1 MKERGD
7 DFGYQKDSEVMKQYY
22 RDIKQIKVLS
32 AEEQIELA
40 IKAQAGDQK
49 AKQDLC
55 TCNLRFIVTIA
66 KEYLHSGLPLPDLVN
81 EGTIGMMQAVDRFD
95 PDRGIRFIS
104 YAVWWVRQAIQKT
117 VYEQERNV
125 RLPIN
130 KINAINKVTKAKE
143 RLFQEL
149 GRDPSNEEIVK
160 FVDGDV
166 SENDIRSISING
178 NFEVSIDQRFDDTS
192 DTSIGDLLAGDSYED
207 MQDEMNETSLRNEI
221 MDILEGL
228 DERSSKIICMYFGIN
243 GYNPMTLNEIGAK
256 LNLTNERVRQIKKDS
271 LRQLRN
277 FDNSEKLRDFI
288 TLK

>member
-22 RDIKQIKVLS
+22 RDIKQIEVLS

-143 RLFQEL
+143 RLYQEL

-178 NFEVSIDQRFDDTS
+178 NFEVSIDQRIDDTS

-207 MQDEMNETSLRNEI
+207 MQDEMNATSLRNEI

-228 DERSSKIICMYFGIN
+228 DERSSNIICMYFGIN
-243 GYNPMTLNEIGAK
+243 GHNPMTLNEIGAK